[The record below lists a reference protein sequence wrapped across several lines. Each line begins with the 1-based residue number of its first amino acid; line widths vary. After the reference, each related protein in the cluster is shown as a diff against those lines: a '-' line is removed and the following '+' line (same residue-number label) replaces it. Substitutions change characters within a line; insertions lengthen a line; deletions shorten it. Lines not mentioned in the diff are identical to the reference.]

1 MPHGL
6 FPTPRPDVAT
16 RRRVKRVVACAGV
29 LLASATALFSAGALD
44 PSPATAATSPVQDGT
59 APARSAPV
67 QPQGSTPQQP
77 QQPQQPQN
85 KARVTAAVY
94 GLDGGGKQPAL
105 SGQDT
110 PYDTASI
117 VKVDI
122 LAAVLLQ
129 AQDAGRPLT
138 AQEDGLA
145 RAMIQ
150 HSDNASADALWREIG
165 QAPGLAAANKRL
177 GLTSTQGGAG
187 FLWGLTRTTASDQ
200 IRLLRAVFESGPSAQ
215 AGSRALH
222 EPARGYIRTLMTR
235 IAADQSWG
243 VSAVAG
249 NGWALKNGW
258 LQRTTT
264 GLWDINSIGEVSK
277 NGHHYLVAVLSDGN
291 PTMQDGVSLVER
303 TAQAAVSSA
312 SAH

>member
-6 FPTPRPDVAT
+6 FPTPRPDAGT
-16 RRRVKRVVACAGV
+16 RPRVKRVVACAGV
-29 LLASATALFSAGALD
+29 LLASAAALFSVGALD

-59 APARSAPV
+59 APARPAAAQS
-67 QPQGSTPQQP
+67 QGSTPQQP
-77 QQPQQPQN
+77 QH

-110 PYDTASI
+110 TYDTASI

-129 AQDAGRPLT
+129 AQDAGRPLS

-150 HSDNASADALWREIG
+150 HSDNASANALWREIS

-177 GLTSTQGGAG
+177 GLTSTQGGSG

-235 IAADQSWG
+235 TAADQSWG
-243 VSAVAG
+243 VSAAAG
-249 NGWALKNGW
+249 SGWALKNGW
-258 LQRTTT
+258 LQRSTT

-277 NGHHYLVAVLSDGN
+277 NGHRYLVAVLSDGN